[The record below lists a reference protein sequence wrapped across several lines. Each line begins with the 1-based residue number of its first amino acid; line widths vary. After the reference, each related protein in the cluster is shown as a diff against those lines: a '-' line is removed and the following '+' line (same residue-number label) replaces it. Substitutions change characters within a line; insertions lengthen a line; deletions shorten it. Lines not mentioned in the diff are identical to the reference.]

1 MQRWLAAR
9 AVERAQR
16 RENIIN
22 GNRTFEFGGL
32 AHRRL
37 VFDGMPIGHPGSQDG
52 SLYFGLKRGMMH
64 YIEWMQISCEWLRHR
79 KILLSALPLVTH
91 CGLLRSTY
99 FVSRFQTV
107 KTLIR
112 PPESAHWQSQSA
124 SAKKFDLDL
133 LKPFPAKL
141 DREMPPADHPGEAL

>member
-1 MQRWLAAR
+1 
-9 AVERAQR
+9 
-16 RENIIN
+16 
-22 GNRTFEFGGL
+22 
-32 AHRRL
+32 
-37 VFDGMPIGHPGSQDG
+37 
-52 SLYFGLKRGMMH
+52 
-64 YIEWMQISCEWLRHR
+64 
-79 KILLSALPLVTH
+79 LPLVTH
-91 CGLLRSTY
+91 CGLLRSAY

-141 DREMPPADHPGEAL
+141 DRETPPADHPGEAL